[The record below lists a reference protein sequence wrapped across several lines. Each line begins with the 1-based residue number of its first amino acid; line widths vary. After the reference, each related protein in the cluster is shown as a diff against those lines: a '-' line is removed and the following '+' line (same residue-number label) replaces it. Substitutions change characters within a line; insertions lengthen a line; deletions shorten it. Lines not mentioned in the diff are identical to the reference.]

1 MTTCGKA
8 TAGRRLGTGGEADD
22 PDLTPALAEG
32 YVAISYITDG
42 RLDFRLAP
50 VPILGLDEVPLRA
63 LVVDETTGLPAGIYE
78 RLCRLASVL

>member
-1 MTTCGKA
+1 MNA
-8 TAGRRLGTGGEADD
+8 
-22 PDLTPALAEG
+22 
-32 YVAISYITDG
+32 